1 MLKNMT
7 LKQKLVLVSLI
18 VGVLPPLIIGYFSA
32 KIAGK
37 ALEEAAFQK
46 LEAVQTI
53 KSRQIQNHFDKGFD
67 NLSMLVKT
75 PVIINEYKELSDY
88 HRIMRVGA
96 SDLFPVDR
104 EEYKRIYEKYIDYLK
119 EYIDTHEYYD
129 LFIICK
135 AHGHVM
141 FTVAKESDLGANL
154 SSGSLR
160 DSGLGR
166 IWKKVV
172 TTNKP
177 AFEDFSPYP
186 PSNNEPAAFIG
197 APIKDES
204 GETVAVAV
212 LQISIDAINEV
223 MQERSGLG
231 ETGETYLVG
240 PDKLMRSDSYLDP
253 TYHSVKGSFAAPDK
267 GKVDTEAVREALAG
281 KKGHGL
287 LKDYRGVPVLSA
299 YSPVKIGD
307 TTWAAIA
314 EIDRDEAFA
323 MVSSFKKTIFV
334 TGVAIALIVTFLGLF
349 VSRALSKPITLIV
362 EYVRQ
367 FGQGDLTGELKIE
380 QNDEI
385 GDIANN
391 LTGAVGNLRSI
402 IIELSQTTNTLN
414 GASEELS
421 AVASQMAS
429 SAEEM
434 SSQAG
439 AVAAAAEQVSA
450 NVGTVAS
457 AAEESSSVVSNIAV
471 MTEKM
476 SSTFQ
481 NVANLARDAFEKVSS
496 MAELSQNMSNN
507 IQNVAAAIEEMSTSF
522 NEVAKNTNNA
532 SRISQKA
539 NKSAEDIRVKMEVLE
554 KASQQIGKVVSVI
567 KDIADQTN
575 MLALNA
581 TIEAAGAGEA
591 GKGFAVVAGE
601 VKELARQSAEATDE
615 IAGQIENIQSST
627 NEVVQAINE
636 IREVIGEIANINET
650 IASSVEQQTS
660 TTNEISHKVSMN
672 AKSVRGMA
680 ENTQELSDVLKEIA
694 DSTDAASKNAS
705 EVARNVD
712 EASAGVREIAQSSGE
727 AAKGVQD
734 ISKNI
739 QGIDIASS
747 QTASGAAQTNSS
759 AQEVS
764 RIAATLKEVVDQ
776 FKI

>member
-186 PSNNEPAAFIG
+186 PSNNEPAAFI
-197 APIKDES
+197 
-204 GETVAVAV
+204 
-212 LQISIDAINEV
+212 INEV

-323 MVSSFKKTIFV
+323 MVSSLKKTIFV